1 MPELPEIETIR
12 RGLLEKVLE
21 KPVLSVRINN
31 EEVLRSPRLRF
42 TRALR
47 GDKFTDIGR
56 RGKMLIF
63 EIARENG
70 ELTGDYFLARLGMTG
85 RLVYFEE
92 CDAMWGGNSYPHK
105 KSYAHTHCHFILC
118 FKDAGAL
125 LFCDSR
131 KFGYLEIVDKAGL
144 RAKISKFGP
153 EPLDKKFTWR
163 KLEEVM
169 EGRKTNIKAFLLNQQ
184 CIAGIGNIYAD
195 EILFDARIMPT
206 RSVASLTREEIKILH
221 GSIKRILRK
230 AVQKRG
236 TSFSDYVDAA
246 GKKGS
251 FQDFLKIYG
260 RQGKPCVGC
269 GGIVQRTVVAGR
281 GTNFCRA
288 CQE

>member
-12 RGLLEKVLE
+12 KGLLEKVLE

-31 EEVLRSPRLRF
+31 EKVLRSPRSRF
-42 TRALR
+42 TKALK
-47 GDKFTDIGR
+47 GNKFADIGR

-63 EIARENG
+63 TIGKESG

-85 RLVYFEE
+85 RLVYFDEE
-92 CDAMWGGNSYPHK
+92 DAIWGGNSYVHK
-105 KSYAHTHCHFILC
+105 KSYAHKHCHFI
-118 FKDAGAL
+118 FRFEGGGAL

-131 KFGYLEIVDKAGL
+131 KFGYLEIVDEAEL

-153 EPLDKKFTWR
+153 EPLDKDFTWR
-163 KLEEVM
+163 KLEEILD
-169 EGRKTNIKAFLLNQQ
+169 GRKTNLKAFLLNQGR
-184 CIAGIGNIYAD
+184 IAGIGNIYAD
-195 EILFDARIMPT
+195 EILFDAGIMPT
-206 RSVASLTREEIKILH
+206 RSVVSLSQEEIQALH
-221 GSIKRILRK
+221 GSMKRILKK

-260 RQGKPCVGC
+260 RQGKPCISC
-269 GGIVQRTVVAGR
+269 GGIVERIVVAGR

-288 CQE
+288 CQK